1 MRGLRPRVGL
11 LPIFP
16 QPHVFHNWKAL
27 KVTAFLGRVIMMW
40 SDGLLWVKNLKSTV
54 HLIGPSELRLAHLQA
69 IETLVDSLDIYI
81 LVRQLNHQMIT
92 SSSLGTRRT
101 LTGFDWRPK
110 KLGPPTCNPNGLG
123 SCGCLF
129 WKLQTENSTDN
140 TCFAPRGGLGPDHPF
155 NLWLV
160 FSCIFVW
167 DRGSPSTDLLL
178 FFLNIPAQTLT
189 CDELTFSKIRP
200 DLTCD
205 RHGRV
210 GFDRWGG
217 QDSNLWPTIPVILY
231 MISTNYFTIMLC
243 KMFTK

>member
-1 MRGLRPRVGL
+1 
-11 LPIFP
+11 
-16 QPHVFHNWKAL
+16 
-27 KVTAFLGRVIMMW
+27 MMW
-40 SDGLLWVKNLKSTV
+40 SDGLLWVKNLKSTI
-54 HLIGPSELRLAHLQA
+54 HLIGPSELWLAHLQA

-81 LVRQLNHQMIT
+81 LVRQLEHQMIT

-101 LTGFDWRPK
+101 LTGVDWRPK

-167 DRGSPSTDLLL
+167 DRDPPLLIYYYFFKPSRPKPWHVTSSLFLRSDPTWPVIGMAGSDLTGEQGKTQTYALL
-178 FFLNIPAQTLT
+178 FL
-189 CDELTFSKIRP
+189 
-200 DLTCD
+200 
-205 RHGRV
+205 
-210 GFDRWGG
+210 
-217 QDSNLWPTIPVILY
+217 
-231 MISTNYFTIMLC
+231 
-243 KMFTK
+243 